1 MDKLNELLVH
11 LHTARMDS
19 ASAKKAMND
28 IVENAKNSVRYQR
41 EAALREMAEKDIETI
56 TEKIHDIG
64 LEIYKDTGEKSVN
77 DFIKIREE
85 KVFSITDTAAMRAFV
100 EKRLTDA
107 LIVDEGKVKNYAIK
121 IGPVDGTTVTIQ
133 PKVTIATDLSGV
145 VYE

>member
-1 MDKLNELLVH
+1 MDKLNGLLVH